1 MNRLSFERLRLR
13 SDLWHDRGFVKLWAA
28 NGISQL
34 GTQVTLLAL
43 PLTALY
49 VLNASTLAVALLR
62 SFAVLPFL
70 LFSLPAGVWIDRVRR
85 RPLMIVADFG
95 RAIAIV
101 SIPVAYWFGHLSM
114 TQLYVVV
121 AIHGL
126 LSVVF
131 DVSYLSFLPTLV
143 GRPQLGEANAK
154 LLGTQSLAQL
164 IGPTLAGSLVAAFG
178 APVAVFADA
187 VSFGVSGGFVSAIRG
202 REPKPE
208 PSHARARTEL
218 VEGLRYVFS
227 QPYLRTLTIW
237 FSVGNLFS
245 SAIFALIVVYFV
257 RDLHL
262 GAASI
267 GWVLA
272 VINVG
277 FIAGAFANRPLVER
291 FGIGR
296 MIAYPA
302 LLSPIALMT
311 IPAAPA
317 ANPYPVL
324 ILGGVA
330 GTFIAL
336 LREREPADAPA
347 VDHAAPPARPDELGG
362 AVHVLG
368 HDPARVGARRS
379 RRREHRAADD
389 AVRRG
394 RLLRPRG
401 DPDRALADPEA
412 PRPAGAAA
420 GAGHLGRAARAGAR
434 GRGRRMSPRG
444 GDLLRHRDFQKL
456 WAGQTVSQLGSQVS
470 QLALPLVAVL
480 VLHVS
485 AFYVALLGT
494 VDLLPFLLFAL
505 PAGVW
510 IDRIPRRPVLIVAD
524 TGRALALATVP
535 IVAAFGNLTIWQLY
549 AVGFVTGTFTVFFD
563 VAYQSYLPSL
573 VGRPH
578 LVEGNAKLELS
589 RSAAQIAGPGVGG
602 VLVGAITAPYAVV
615 VDSVSFAV
623 SALFLGRI
631 RKREPR
637 PEPTAAPSM
646 RARIDGG
653 PALRARRPALARDHA
668 VRLDVQLLHE
678 RRLRAVRRLRRQE
691 PRAHAGRAR
700 PRLRAREPRLAA
712 RRRRRPPLER
722 PARHRQHDR
731 ARRRSSAARRRCSS
745 RSRRRASRFRS
756 SSRPA

>member
-311 IPAAPA
+311 IPAAPT

-368 HDPARVGARRS
+368 HDPARLRARRS

-389 AVRRG
+389 AVRRV
-394 RLLRPRG
+394 RLLDPRRRSRSRSRPSGSSATCRSRRRSR
-401 DPDRALADPEA
+401 PSRSSRSSWCARPQATYEPARRRPAPAPRLPEA
-412 PRPAGAAA
+412 LGGSDREPARLAGLAAGAAA
-420 GAGHLGRAARAGAR
+420 RGGARPARVRVLRRAARNGRHAAVPPVRAAGGSLDRPDPAAAGAD
-434 GRGRRMSPRG
+434 RR
-444 GDLLRHRDFQKL
+444 RHR
-456 WAGQTVSQLGSQVS
+456 
-470 QLALPLVAVL
+470 P
-480 VLHVS
+480 
-485 AFYVALLGT
+485 
-494 VDLLPFLLFAL
+494 
-505 PAGVW
+505 
-510 IDRIPRRPVLIVAD
+510 
-524 TGRALALATVP
+524 
-535 IVAAFGNLTIWQLY
+535 
-549 AVGFVTGTFTVFFD
+549 
-563 VAYQSYLPSL
+563 
-573 VGRPH
+573 
-578 LVEGNAKLELS
+578 
-589 RSAAQIAGPGVGG
+589 
-602 VLVGAITAPYAVV
+602 
-615 VDSVSFAV
+615 
-623 SALFLGRI
+623 
-631 RKREPR
+631 
-637 PEPTAAPSM
+637 
-646 RARIDGG
+646 RAR
-653 PALRARRPALARDHA
+653 ARDGA
-668 VRLDVQLLHE
+668 D
-678 RRLRAVRRLRRQE
+678 
-691 PRAHAGRAR
+691 
-700 PRLRAREPRLAA
+700 
-712 RRRRRPPLER
+712 RRRVRE
-722 PARHRQHDR
+722 A
-731 ARRRSSAARRRCSS
+731 
-745 RSRRRASRFRS
+745 
-756 SSRPA
+756 

>member
-1 MNRLSFERLRLR
+1 VTRLSFERLRLR

-85 RPLMIVADFG
+85 RPLMMVADFG

-131 DVSYLSFLPTLV
+131 DVSYLSFLPTL
-143 GRPQLGEANAK
+143 
-154 LLGTQSLAQL
+154 LGTQSLAQL

-187 VSFGVSGGFVSAIRG
+187 VSFGVSGGFVAAIRG

-218 VEGLRYVFS
+218 AEGLRYVFS

-311 IPAAPA
+311 IPAAPT

-330 GTFIAL
+330 GTFIAFFANVNQLTLRQSITPHRL
-336 LREREPADAPA
+336 LGRMNSVARFMYWGTIPLGSALGGVAAESIGLRTTLYAAAACSALAAIPIALSPIRKLRDLPEPPPEPAISVEPL
-347 VDHAAPPARPDELGG
+347 EL
-362 AVHVLG
+362 
-368 HDPARVGARRS
+368 
-379 RRREHRAADD
+379 
-389 AVRRG
+389 VR
-394 RLLRPRG
+394 
-401 DPDRALADPEA
+401 
-412 PRPAGAAA
+412 AAA
-420 GAGHLGRAARAGAR
+420 G
-434 GRGRRMSPRG
+434 
-444 GDLLRHRDFQKL
+444 
-456 WAGQTVSQLGSQVS
+456 
-470 QLALPLVAVL
+470 
-480 VLHVS
+480 
-485 AFYVALLGT
+485 
-494 VDLLPFLLFAL
+494 
-505 PAGVW
+505 
-510 IDRIPRRPVLIVAD
+510 
-524 TGRALALATVP
+524 
-535 IVAAFGNLTIWQLY
+535 
-549 AVGFVTGTFTVFFD
+549 D
-563 VAYQSYLPSL
+563 V
-573 VGRPH
+573 
-578 LVEGNAKLELS
+578 
-589 RSAAQIAGPGVGG
+589 
-602 VLVGAITAPYAVV
+602 
-615 VDSVSFAV
+615 
-623 SALFLGRI
+623 
-631 RKREPR
+631 
-637 PEPTAAPSM
+637 
-646 RARIDGG
+646 
-653 PALRARRPALARDHA
+653 
-668 VRLDVQLLHE
+668 
-678 RRLRAVRRLRRQE
+678 
-691 PRAHAGRAR
+691 
-700 PRLRAREPRLAA
+700 
-712 RRRRRPPLER
+712 
-722 PARHRQHDR
+722 
-731 ARRRSSAARRRCSS
+731 
-745 RSRRRASRFRS
+745 
-756 SSRPA
+756 